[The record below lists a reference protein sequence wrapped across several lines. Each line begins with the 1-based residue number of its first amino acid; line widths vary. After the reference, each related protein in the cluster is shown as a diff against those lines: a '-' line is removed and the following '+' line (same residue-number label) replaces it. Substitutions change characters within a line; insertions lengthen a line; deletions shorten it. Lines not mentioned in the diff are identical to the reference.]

1 MAQNDV
7 VDVLNDLIHTAEDG
21 EKGFHEAAKIAQ
33 DARLIL
39 LFEECSRDCHGAVIA
54 LQAKVSALGGAPEHR
69 GSVAGVAHRGWIRA
83 KSAMSDNDITV
94 LEEVERGE
102 DHAKAAY
109 TRALNTSN
117 LPADVRALVQKQ
129 HEGTLRN
136 HDRIRTLRN
145 RYRAQAQG

>member
-1 MAQNDV
+1 MVNNEV
-7 VDVLNDLIHTAEDG
+7 VDVLNELIHTAEDG

-39 LFEECSRDCHGAVIA
+39 LFEECSKECHGAVTE

-83 KSAMSDNDITV
+83 RSAVSDNDMAV

-109 TRALNTSN
+109 ARALNASN
-117 LPADVRALVQKQ
+117 LPADVRALVRKQ

-136 HDRIRTLRN
+136 HDRIRDLRN